1 MILLVLK
8 KRIAELDD
16 FICERKLLVQNHNQ
30 QSMDA
35 LVVKALENN
44 LAIIRFDTH
53 RHVAY
58 VNDIFARTMGYTRE
72 EMQGMDH
79 RSFCF
84 PEFVNSPQYE
94 LFWKSLLSGESF
106 QNKIERMDASGNSI
120 WLEATYMP
128 IFEDDTHK
136 VIGVSKIAT
145 NITQRQNHMTTVVTE
160 LQNMADHMSERANK
174 GINRS
179 QELLQS
185 INKIADVSAENK
197 HTLMNLQ
204 QQALSIQGVVQTIR
218 DISSQT
224 HLLALN
230 AAIEAAHAGEFGR
243 GFDIVAKE
251 VRKLSKM
258 VEQSIIEVRD
268 SVDAITREIEKIAK
282 GTNEAQS
289 TVEQSQQ
296 QIQVAMND
304 FTQISSAAQELDVQA
319 REVSV
324 IL

>member
-1 MILLVLK
+1 MILFV
-8 KRIAELDD
+8 RGS
-16 FICERKLLVQNHNQ
+16 LLVQNYNQ
-30 QSMDA
+30 ETMDA

-44 LAIIRFDTH
+44 LAIIRFDTQ
-53 RHVAY
+53 RRVAY

-72 EMQGMDH
+72 EMQGMEH

-84 PEFVNSPQYE
+84 PEFVNSPQYD

-128 IFEDDTHK
+128 IFEDGTQQ

-145 NITQRQNHMTTVVTE
+145 NITQRQNHMTTVVNE
-160 LQNMADHMSERANK
+160 LQNMADHMSDRANK

-185 INKIADVSAENK
+185 INKIANVSAENK
-197 HTLMNLQ
+197 QTLMNLQ
-204 QQALSIQGVVQTIR
+204 QQARSIQGVVQTIR

-251 VRKLSKM
+251 VRKLSVM

-268 SVDAITREIEKIAK
+268 SVDAITQEIEKIAK

-324 IL
+324 II